1 MIGAFLA
8 GIVKFSMIAVS
19 HSRESGCVIYFSRDY
34 KIFYTDKEFAR
45 KNYGII
51 GAMIAVSQPRS
62 P

>member
-19 HSRESGCVIYFSRDY
+19 HSRESGCVIYISAG
-34 KIFYTDKEFAR
+34 IFYTDKEFAR
-45 KNYGII
+45 IMEFI
-51 GAMIAVSQPRS
+51 GAMIAVIQPRS